1 METYGFIYETTNK
14 INGMKYIGKC
24 IYSRQNDWKE
34 YLGSGTYLKRAIKKY
49 GRENFVK
56 VILEEAYSDEELN
69 RMEEEYI
76 LRFNAVDSPQY
87 YNIKLTAIGGD
98 IFTHNP
104 KREEI
109 RQMRIEQMSG
119 EGNHQY
125 GKPKTEKMI
134 MSVKKANSRAVRIDD
149 VVYDSQTIASKELGI
164 GVTTIAY
171 RLDSKYWPNYE
182 RMVPK
187 NPSERYAAHTKT
199 KPIEIDGVIYNGM
212 KEAAKSKGLSVR
224 TIIYRLDSAKH
235 PSYIRLKDKINA

>member
-1 METYGFIYETTNK
+1 MEAYGFIYETTNR

-24 IYSRQNDWKE
+24 IYSRQNDWRD

-69 RMEEEYI
+69 RLEEEYI
-76 LRFNAVDSPQY
+76 SRFNAVDSPQY

-98 IFTHNP
+98 IFTHHP
-104 KREEI
+104 KKEDI

-134 MSVKKANSRAVRIDD
+134 SSVKKANSRAVKIDG
-149 VVYDSQTIASKELGI
+149 VVYDSQTIAAKELGI
-164 GVTTIAY
+164 GITTLAY
-171 RLDSKYWPNYE
+171 RLNSKHWPTYE

-187 NPSERYAAHTKT
+187 NPSERYVAHTKT
-199 KPIEIDGVIYNGM
+199 EPIEIDGVRYDGL
-212 KEAAKSKGLSVR
+212 KEAVR
-224 TIIYRLDSAKH
+224 EVGFSIGTIINRLNSDKY